1 MRREVSVIV
10 RKGQGKSG
18 IPVNVL
24 PNTNSFAGSNSFGVV
39 VFVIVNLDGSISC
52 ALTFDAALAWML
64 YNLDC

>member
-1 MRREVSVIV
+1 MAC
-10 RKGQGKSG
+10 

-39 VFVIVNLDGSISC
+39 VFVIVNFDGSISC
-52 ALTFDAALAWML
+52 ALTSDAALAWML

>member
-1 MRREVSVIV
+1 MLRWKRGI
-10 RKGQGKSG
+10 SG

-39 VFVIVNLDGSISC
+39 VFVIVNFEGSISC
-52 ALTFDAALAWML
+52 ALTSDAALAWML